1 MNKTQINKLRM
12 FESVHLVL
20 TNHSQI
26 FSQLTDLVACQQRL
40 NDGIQQIAQYRQV
53 QEADNSGLTET
64 KIDLRTNLISKVL
77 QLSAALKAYAISI
90 NNKELKTKADY
101 SKSDLMQAADPVLY
115 DIGILLVNL
124 ATPLLTALTKYFIT
138 SEKLAE
144 VSTLLVEFLAAI
156 PQKRVANSVSKV
168 STLNIGEIFNSVT
181 KMLKEEM
188 DVLMLLFAEN
198 EPDFYNA
205 YKNARLIMDYTGRGK
220 TQTEKVWERCE
231 APFLFPQKGKDL
243 GSDTR
248 TVFNL
253 KVLPLVCNEGDL
265 FLRF

>member
-1 MNKTQINKLRM
+1 M

-26 FSQLTDLVACQQRL
+26 FSQLPDLVAALQRL

-53 QEADNSGLTET
+53 QETDNSGLTET
-64 KIDLRTNLISKVL
+64 KIDLRTNVISKVL
-77 QLSAALKAYAISI
+77 LLSAALKSYAISTG
-90 NNKELKTKADY
+90 NKELKTKADY
-101 SKSDLMQAADPVLY
+101 SKSYLALAADPVLY

-124 ATPLLTALTKYFIT
+124 ATPLLTELTKYFIT
-138 SEKLAE
+138 SEKLDE
-144 VSTLLVEFLAAI
+144 ITVLLADFLAAI

-188 DVLMLLFAEN
+188 DVLMLLFAES

-205 YKNARLIMDYTGRGK
+205 YKNARMILDYSGRGK
-220 TQTEKVWERCE
+220 TQPEN
-231 APFLFPQKGKDL
+231 A
-243 GSDTR
+243 
-248 TVFNL
+248 
-253 KVLPLVCNEGDL
+253 
-265 FLRF
+265 

>member
-12 FESVHLVL
+12 FESVQLVL
-20 TNHSQI
+20 SNHSQI
-26 FSQLTDLVACQQRL
+26 FSQLIDLVACQQRL

-53 QEADNSGLTET
+53 QETDNSGLTET
-64 KIDLRTNLISKVL
+64 KIDLRANLITKVL

-101 SKSDLMQAADPVLY
+101 SKSNLTQAADQVLY

-124 ATPLLTALTKYFIT
+124 ATSLLPELNKYFIT
-138 SEKLAE
+138 PEKLSE
-144 VSTLLVEFLAAI
+144 VSSLLVDFHAAI

-168 STLNIGEIFNSVT
+168 STLNIGELFNSVT

-205 YKNARLIMDYTGRGK
+205 YKNARLILDYNGRGK
-220 TQTEKVWERCE
+220 IQPEK
-231 APFLFPQKGKDL
+231 ASLD
-243 GSDTR
+243 
-248 TVFNL
+248 
-253 KVLPLVCNEGDL
+253 
-265 FLRF
+265 